1 MSIIDNYKQL
11 GYAIAL
17 QAAKDYQSIED
28 VETSP
33 AQRREIIKDLRSPY
47 MELVTNGLSI
57 MLADALRR
65 DYKVV
70 VARIKN
76 MEREEL
82 K

>member
-1 MSIIDNYKQL
+1 MNIIDNYQQL
-11 GYAIAL
+11 GYAIAI
-17 QAAKDYQSIED
+17 QAAKDYQSID
-28 VETSP
+28 GVETSP
-33 AQRREIIKDLRSPY
+33 AKRRDIIKDLRSPY
-47 MELVTNGLSI
+47 MELITNGLSI

-82 K
+82 

>member
-1 MSIIDNYKQL
+1 MNIIDNYQQL
-11 GYAIAL
+11 GYAIAI
-17 QAAKDYQSIED
+17 QAAKDYQSIEG

-33 AQRREIIKDLRSPY
+33 AKRREIIKDLRSPY
-47 MELVTNGLSI
+47 MELITNGLSI
-57 MLADALRR
+57 MLADALRC

-82 K
+82 